1 MKLRTI
7 KYFLWTILNIKSLKN
22 WKNRNFS
29 TPSLDVIKHQVLIKN
44 NLNNS
49 LWIETGTYYGNTT
62 KVLSKI
68 SKKSGSNIR
77 FRAF

>member
-29 TPSLDVIKHQVLIKN
+29 TPSPDFIKHQVLIKN
-44 NLNNS
+44 NFS
-49 LWIETGTYYGNTT
+49 WEIEHD
-62 KVLSKI
+62 I
-68 SKKSGSNIR
+68 SICKKNENISSY
-77 FRAF
+77 